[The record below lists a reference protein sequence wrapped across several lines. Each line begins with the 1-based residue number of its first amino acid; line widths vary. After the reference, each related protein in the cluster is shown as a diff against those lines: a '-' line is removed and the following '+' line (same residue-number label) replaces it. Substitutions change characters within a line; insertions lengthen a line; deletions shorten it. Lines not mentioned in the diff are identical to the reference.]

1 MHFVGLYTYSIGS
14 IFKVKISTTKCMT
27 SNGILPVRT
36 KRSIDVN
43 DDNDDDDDDNTH
55 NNNANASFLLSRK

>member
-1 MHFVGLYTYSIGS
+1 
-14 IFKVKISTTKCMT
+14 MT

-43 DDNDDDDDDNTH
+43 DDDDDDDDDNTH